1 MKCSWV
7 WDATSR
13 GRSLLG
19 FSVTLT
25 RTKIFFPTALVCT
38 VAFLF
43 CLNTLEKKYPHTAH
57 ESLIYLPSGKFLK
70 GAALGYDELISD
82 ILWIRA
88 LGYFGDHC
96 KTDKQYTFLSHILDV
111 VTILDPLYQ
120 PPYEFGGIV
129 LAGEAG
135 DVDASIA
142 LLKKGMAHVRRDHP
156 RFYYFY
162 FFLAF
167 DYMYYKDDY
176 LTAARYLEQA
186 AKFPE
191 SPAYL
196 ARLAARLYADGNSP
210 AAAIP
215 FLQEMI
221 QSTDRPDLKSQ
232 LVERLH
238 QVTHQANLNMLTPA
252 LDTYYRTFEEYPP
265 SLAALVSTGIID
277 HIPVDPRGG
286 TYYISS
292 DARSVENTIKT
303 DPLKVHI
310 KKNKGPRQKDI
321 PLPMRVP
328 EYD

>member
-1 MKCSWV
+1 MTIHSGVNHFFC
-7 WDATSR
+7 
-13 GRSLLG
+13 G
-19 FSVTLT
+19 FSVAFLH
-25 RTKIFFPTALVCT
+25 RICFYSMAFVCI
-38 VAFLF
+38 VAFFF
-43 CLNTLEKKYPHTAH
+43 CLNTLEKKYPHTAY
-57 ESLIYLPSGKFLK
+57 ENLSYLPSGKFLK
-70 GAALGYDELISD
+70 GAVLSYDELVSD

-129 LAGEAG
+129 LASEAG

-142 LLKKGMAHVRRDHP
+142 LLKKGVAHVRRDHP

-167 DYMYYKDDY
+167 DYMYYKRDY

-191 SPAYL
+191 SPPYL
-196 ARLAARLYADGNSP
+196 PRLAARLYADADAP
-210 AAAIP
+210 DAAIP
-215 FLQEMI
+215 FLKEMI
-221 QSTDRPDLKSQ
+221 QSTDRADLKAQ

-238 QVTHQANLNMLTPA
+238 QVTHQANLKMLNFA
-252 LDTYYRTFEEYPP
+252 INKYYIRFTEYPP
-265 SLAALVSTGIID
+265 SLTALVSSGIID
-277 HIPVDPRGG
+277 FIPVDPRGG

-292 DARSVENTIKT
+292 DHQSVENTIKT
-303 DPLKVHI
+303 EALKVHI
-310 KKNKGPRQKDI
+310 KNDKVPQQQDL

-328 EYD
+328 EYN